1 MQRSVSAPSK
11 SKRKLLIFALLAA
24 GLCIALYAAIMIN
37 GYGINS
43 GSVFSL
49 GLMWVPGFSAL
60 VSKLVVDHSI
70 RGLGWKIHRQSLPC
84 LGIAYLVPLVLCVVV
99 YGLAWLTGLGRLQAM
114 PLPQAFTFATAGVL
128 ISCLAALGEE
138 IGWRG
143 FLLTELSQ
151 LLPQKQ
157 VSLVIGI
164 VWFLYHAPVI
174 VFSNYNNGN
183 IPCSLLCF
191 FVMVMGFTF
200 LVNALCLKAHSLWPA
215 VLLHAS
221 HNVFVQS
228 IFDAATV
235 NGPYTQY
242 LTSEFGIGLAAAYMA
257 ACVLYFHMEKKTL

>member
-1 MQRSVSAPSK
+1 MQKSVSAPSE
-11 SKRKLLIFALLAA
+11 SKRKLMIFSLLAA
-24 GLCIALYAAIMIN
+24 GLCFALYAAIIIN

-114 PLPQAFTFATAGVL
+114 PLPQALTFATAGVL
-128 ISCLAALGEE
+128 ISCLASLGEE

-242 LTSEFGIGLAAAYMA
+242 LTSEFGIGLAVAYMA
-257 ACVLYFHMEKKTL
+257 ACVLYFHMEKKKL

>member
-1 MQRSVSAPSK
+1 MQKNLSVLNK
-11 SKRKLLIFALLAA
+11 SKRKLLIFALLTAE
-24 GLCIALYAAIMIN
+24 LCIALYGIIIIN

-49 GLMWVPGFSAL
+49 GLMWAPGLSAL

-70 RGLGWKIHRQSLPC
+70 RGLGWKLHRQSLPC
-84 LGIAYLVPLVLCVVV
+84 LGVAYLVPPVLCIVV
-99 YGLAWLTGLGRLQAM
+99 YGLAWLTGLGWLQAM
-114 PLPQAFTFATAGVL
+114 PLPQVIVFATAGVL
-128 ISCLAALGEE
+128 ISCFASLGEE

-143 FLLTELSQ
+143 FLLTELRQ
-151 LLPQKQ
+151 LLPQRQ
-157 VSLVIGI
+157 VSLVIGL

-242 LTSEFGIGLAAAYMA
+242 LTSEFGIGLAAAYA
-257 ACVLYFHMEKKTL
+257 AAYLLYFRAEKKVL